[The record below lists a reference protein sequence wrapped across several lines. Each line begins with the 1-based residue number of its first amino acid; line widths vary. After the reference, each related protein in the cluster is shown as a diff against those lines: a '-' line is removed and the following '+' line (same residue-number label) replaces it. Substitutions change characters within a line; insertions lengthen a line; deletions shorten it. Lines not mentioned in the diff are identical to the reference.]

1 MTVPA
6 KLQSYMACGKVVI
19 AAAEGETERVIH
31 EADCGICTPTGDVET
46 LAEGINKLLMRSSD
60 ELKQMEANSRK
71 YCEEH
76 FDKTMLMNEMDEVF
90 DAIYR
95 EAF

>member
-1 MTVPA
+1 
-6 KLQSYMACGKVVI
+6 
-19 AAAEGETERVIH
+19 
-31 EADCGICTPTGDVET
+31 
-46 LAEGINKLLMRSSD
+46 MRPSD
-60 ELKQMEANSRK
+60 ERKQMEANSRK

-76 FDKTMLMNEMDEVF
+76 FVKAMLMNEMDEVF